1 MLKVQ
6 YKKHYIKHMYLKH
19 ALDMLLDKGCCTWVG
34 ICPRETNNFHVPKEY
49 INLVYYTDTDG
60 HGIY

>member
-34 ICPRETNNFHVPKEY
+34 IWPG
-49 INLVYYTDTDG
+49 D
-60 HGIY
+60 